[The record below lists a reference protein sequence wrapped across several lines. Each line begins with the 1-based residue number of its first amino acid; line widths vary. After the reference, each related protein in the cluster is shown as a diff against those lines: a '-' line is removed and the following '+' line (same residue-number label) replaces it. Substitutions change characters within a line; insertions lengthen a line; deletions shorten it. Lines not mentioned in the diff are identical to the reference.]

1 VIGSGGLEGPLVV
14 VQERGEDPG
23 AGAEPAE
30 HCSLA
35 QARAFGQRVH
45 GQLAR
50 ALPGEHL
57 AGGSLTIRGRARPL
71 SFGAKV
77 SSAGGE
83 VTLDGKVQVNRA
95 DLGLTWNRMGMVPV
109 HNTITVHAVFTRQ
122 QARPPTPLAAR
133 PLQAAQRAPAAL
145 TSPAAPPIVL
155 ATVDS
160 RSESSR

>member
-1 VIGSGGLEGPLVV
+1 MTWSTPRSVGTKNKT
-14 VQERGEDPG
+14 RD
-23 AGAEPAE
+23 
-30 HCSLA
+30 
-35 QARAFGQRVH
+35 
-45 GQLAR
+45 
-50 ALPGEHL
+50 EHL
-57 AGGSLTIRGRARPL
+57 ARPGVFDVASHPDITFTADGIRPDDAGVTVTGRLTIRGRARPL

-95 DLGLTWNRMGMVPV
+95 DLGLTRNRMGMVPM

-145 TSPAAPPIVL
+145 TSPAAPPIVP

-160 RSESSR
+160 RSGSSR